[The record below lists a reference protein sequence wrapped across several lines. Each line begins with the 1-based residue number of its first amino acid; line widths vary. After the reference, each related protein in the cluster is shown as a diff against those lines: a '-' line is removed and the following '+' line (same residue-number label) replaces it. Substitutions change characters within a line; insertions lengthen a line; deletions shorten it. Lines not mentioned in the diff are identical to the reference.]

1 MAEIGDTNTHEV
13 LVDLVNRITCKPG
26 WRFVIADECV
36 AGFRLVIYVPGLNSF
51 HPDQRLAVNHVFPV
65 PHATYNANT
74 WRRWVFECC
83 RGVENHEL
91 GEWFKV
97 DNHRPFAPMHGP
109 GENPYTVHEIRPDSD
124 ARTLQ
129 DGSRFEGEL

>member
-1 MAEIGDTNTHEV
+1 MGMAEIGDTNTHEV

-26 WRFVIADECV
+26 WRFVIADEGV
-36 AGFRLVIYVPGLNSF
+36 AGLRLVIYVPGLNSF
-51 HPDQRLAVNHVFPV
+51 HPDQRLAVNH
-65 PHATYNANT
+65 
-74 WRRWVFECC
+74 VFECC